1 MRNKIKKIIIILNFL
16 ILISFNVSSN
26 EQFNFDVTEVEILD
40 NGNEFRGIKRGTIT
54 SENGVIINADK
65 FIYYKITNILNAEG
79 NVEILDDVNNYK
91 IYSDKVTY
99 FKNEEKFITKS
110 NSKAI
115 NNKIILTADEFEY
128 YKNLNI
134 IKAKN
139 NVEFEDKIK
148 NIILQGED
156 VTYEKNTE
164 KIFTIGFTDAK
175 IDEKYNFYSKN
186 VNFDRNEMELSSKD
200 ETQIK
205 DNKFNLY
212 KTSEFKYFVNDELLK
227 GNNVEI
233 TTNINLPSELSD
245 KYFFSSGFFD
255 LKDNNFNAAETKV
268 KMKKNIFGN
277 MDNDPR
283 LIGVSSFKKN
293 EITQVNK
300 GIFTSCKKTD
310 NCPPWSIKAEK
321 IKHNKSRKQLIYDNA
336 ILQIYDVPIVYFP
349 KFFHPDPTVKRQ
361 SGILK
366 PILNESHILGSSL
379 KIPYYKVL
387 SADKDLTISPNIF
400 EKDILMIE
408 NEFRQKTS
416 NSNLLANYGFTRG
429 YKSSV
434 DSKKKNISHLFG
446 RYKLDLG
453 LENYNSSFL
462 DLNFHKVNNDTYL
475 KVFDSNLTETPIK
488 PQNKDQ
494 LTSSLDLSFEHQKF
508 NLSTGFTSYENLSGK
523 NSDRYQ
529 YVLPYYNFSRNLF
542 ENQDVLRVNLNSS
555 GSNNL
560 QNTNNLKSRVIND
573 LSFESLDYFT
583 KFGIKNNFQFLA
595 KNLNT
600 VAKNDSI
607 YKSTPQIELMSI
619 FEARS
624 SLPLI
629 KSGTNSNN
637 FLEPKISFRFN
648 PGDMKNYSDSN
659 RKIGVSNIFNV
670 NRLGLTDSFEEGKS
684 LTIGLDYKRED
695 LDNINKYFEFKIASV
710 FRDDFTTK
718 IPLSSAIR
726 ENGNLIGS
734 MKSNINEN
742 FNFAYD
748 FSIDNDLKTFE
759 YNSLSA
765 NLNLN
770 KFSTGINFIEENG
783 KIGDSNTIE
792 NFMEYK
798 FDESNYLT
806 FNTRRNRKIDLTE
819 YYNLVYEYKNDCL
832 IAGIK
837 YKKTYYQDRDLLPT
851 EDLMISITIFPLT
864 TYERKIDR

>member
-1 MRNKIKKIIIILNFL
+1 MRNKIKKIIIILSFL

-54 SENGVIINADK
+54 SENGVIINADN

-255 LKDNNFNAAETKV
+255 IKDNNFNAAETKV

-387 SADKDLTISPNIF
+387 SANKDLTISPNIF

-416 NSNLLANYGFTRG
+416 NSNLLANYGLARG

-462 DLNFHKVNNDTYL
+462 DLNFQKVNNDTYL

>member
-1 MRNKIKKIIIILNFL
+1 MRNKIKKIIIILSFL

-54 SENGVIINADK
+54 SENGVIINADN

-212 KTSEFKYFVNDELLK
+212 KSSEFKYFVNDELLK

-293 EITQVNK
+293 EITQINK

-336 ILQIYDVPIVYFP
+336 ILQIYDVPVVYFP

-416 NSNLLANYGFTRG
+416 NSNLLANYGLVRG

-462 DLNFHKVNNDTYL
+462 DLNFQKVNNDTYL

-494 LTSSLDLSFEHQKF
+494 LKSSLDLSFEHQKF

-529 YVLPYYNFSRNLF
+529 YVLPYYNFSKNLF

-648 PGDMKNYSDSN
+648 PGNMKNYSDSN

-734 MKSNINEN
+734 MKSSINEN

>member
-1 MRNKIKKIIIILNFL
+1 MKNKIKKIIIILNFL
-16 ILISFNVSSN
+16 IIISFNVSSS

-40 NGNEFRGIKRGTIT
+40 NGKKFRGVKRGTIT
-54 SENGVIINADK
+54 SENGIIINADK
-65 FIYYKITNILNAEG
+65 FVYYKITNILNAEG
-79 NVEILDDVNNYK
+79 NVEILDNINDYK
-91 IYSDKVTY
+91 IYSDDVTY

-115 NNKIILTADEFEY
+115 NKELILTADEFEY
-128 YKNLNI
+128 NKNLNI
-134 IKAKN
+134 IKATN
-139 NVEFEDKIK
+139 NVEFKDKIK
-148 NIILQGED
+148 NIILRGED
-156 VTYEKNTE
+156 VTYEKNIE
-164 KIFTIGFTDAK
+164 KISTVGLTDAK

-186 VNFDRNEMELSSKD
+186 VNLDRNMMELSSKN

-212 KTSEFKYFVNDELLK
+212 KVREFKYFVNDELLK
-227 GNNVEI
+227 GNDVEI
-233 TTNINLPSELSD
+233 ITNTNLPIKLSD
-245 KYFFSSGFFD
+245 KFFFSSGFFD
-255 LKDNNFNAAETKV
+255 LKNNNFNATETKV
-268 KMKKNIFGN
+268 EMKKNIFGN
-277 MDNDPR
+277 INNDPR

-321 IKHNKSRKQLIYDNA
+321 IKHNKLRKQLIYDNA
-336 ILQIYDVPIVYFP
+336 ILQIYDVPVVYFP

-361 SGILK
+361 TGILK
-366 PILNESHILGSSL
+366 PILNQSNILGSSL

-387 SADKDLTISPNIF
+387 SEDKDLTISPNIF
-400 EKDILMIE
+400 EKDIFMVE
-408 NEFRQKTS
+408 NEFRQKS
-416 NSNLLANYGFTRG
+416 RNSTLLANYGFTRG

-434 DSKKKNISHLFG
+434 NSKKKNISHLFAK
-446 RYKLDLG
+446 YKLDLG
-453 LENYNSSFL
+453 LENYNSSIL
-462 DLNFHKVNNDTYL
+462 DLNFEKVNNDTYL
-475 KVFDSNLTETPIK
+475 KVFDSNLTETLIK
-488 PQNKDQ
+488 PQNKDK
-494 LTSSLDLSFEHQKF
+494 LTSSLDFSLEHQNF
-508 NLSTGFTSYENLSGK
+508 NLSSGFTSYESLSGK

-542 ENQDVLRVNLNSS
+542 ENQDILRVNLYSS

-583 KFGIKNNFQFLA
+583 EFGIKNNFQFLT

-600 VAKNDSI
+600 VAKNDNI

-619 FEARS
+619 FETRS
-624 SLPLI
+624 TLPLI
-629 KSGTNSNN
+629 KSGSNSNN
-637 FLEPKISFRFN
+637 YLEPKISFRFN
-648 PGDMKNYSDSN
+648 PGNMKNYSDSN
-659 RKIGVSNIFNV
+659 RKIDVSNIFNI

-684 LTIGLDYKRED
+684 LTVGLDYKKED

-710 FRDDFTTK
+710 FRDDTTSK
-718 IPLSSAIR
+718 IPLSSAIK
-726 ENGNLIGS
+726 ESGNLIGS
-734 MKSNINEN
+734 IKNNINEN
-742 FNFAYD
+742 FNFTYD
-748 FSIDNDLKTFE
+748 FSIDNDLKTFD

-770 KFSTGINFIEENG
+770 KFSTGINFIEENN
-783 KIGDSNTIE
+783 KIGDSNIIE

-819 YYNLVYEYKNDCL
+819 FYNLVYEYKNDCL

-851 EDLMISITIFPLT
+851 EDFIISITIFPLT
-864 TYERKIDR
+864 TYERNFDR